1 MNYIKL
7 YLDIAFDYDVT
18 FCELKSVYF
27 SDVLDMQDKMRIH
40 Q

>member
-7 YLDIAFDYDVT
+7 YLGITSDYDMT

-27 SDVLDMQDKMRIH
+27 SDVLDIQDKMRIH